1 MRSKYQVFTRWWCL
15 PAKVAT
21 IGLTASGCRRYEMVV
36 IETEVSDQPRPD
48 DDTGPDELWDPD
60 YMSDPPDEPAFD

>member
-1 MRSKYQVFTRWWCL
+1 
-15 PAKVAT
+15 
-21 IGLTASGCRRYEMVV
+21 MVV
-36 IETEVSDQPRPD
+36 IETEVSDQPHPD